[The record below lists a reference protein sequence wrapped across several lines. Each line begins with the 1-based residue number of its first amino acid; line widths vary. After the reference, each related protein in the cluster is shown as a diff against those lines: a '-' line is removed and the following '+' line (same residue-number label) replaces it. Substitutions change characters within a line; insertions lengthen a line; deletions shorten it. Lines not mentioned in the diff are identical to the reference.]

1 MLLDSLNA
9 AEGLLPG
16 VYRGIPISIVDI
28 SSDHGR
34 RVLEYLFPGVD
45 PAAYDDFGVGPSGIS
60 IEALYVGDDYRVRAQ
75 LLAKAFETSGP
86 ALLIHPW
93 LGPMQV
99 IMEEPAQIRFSEKE
113 LRVIRISARF
123 KRAPASLASGFSG
136 GLLPSALSGFTSAVT
151 SLAASIALTVISSA
165 RTAATIRSRRIVSS
179 IADAITARPDARS
192 AVSQIR
198 SALAASSPSSPVALD
213 RWASSAAS
221 VIAQTVEVPAVAP
234 ATTTV
239 AAMPSAQALMSA
251 GLSIASGLLAE
262 AGKAPSA
269 IDALLLVGAAG
280 QFLAATVEQSSY
292 ADFVSRQEAL
302 RYRTS
307 MTTALASLVDQV
319 EQQSPDTMQAASSAL
334 SSAARSLTA
343 AIVSDLNE
351 VIGRLPSVRRLTVNR
366 DADAWLIA
374 QHLSGDAP
382 ALLETIYAD
391 LVARNDPSHPAQLPA
406 GDIEFLERS

>member
-16 VYRGIPISIVDI
+16 VYRGIPLSIVDI

-45 PAAYDDFGVGPSGIS
+45 LAAYDDFGLGPSGIS
-60 IEALYVGDDYRVRAQ
+60 IEALYVGDDYRVRAR
-75 LLAKAFETSGP
+75 LLAKAFETPGP
-86 ALLIHPW
+86 AMLIHPW

-99 IMEEPAQIRFSEKE
+99 IMEEPAQIRFSERE
-113 LRVIRISARF
+113 LRVVRVSARF
-123 KRAPASLASGFSG
+123 KRAPSSSASSFSG
-136 GLLPSALSGFTSAVT
+136 GLLPSALISFTSAVT

-165 RTAATIRSRRIVSS
+165 RTAATIRSRRVTSS
-179 IADAITARPDARS
+179 VADSITARPDARS

-198 SALAASSPSSPVALD
+198 SALEASSPSSPVAFD
-213 RWASSAAS
+213 TWASSAAS
-221 VIAQTVEVPAVAP
+221 VIAQTIEVPAVAP

-239 AAMPSAQALMSA
+239 AATPSAQALMSA
-251 GLSIASGLLAE
+251 GLSIASGLLTE

-269 IDALLLVGAAG
+269 IDALLLAGAAG
-280 QFLAATVEQSSY
+280 QFLAATAEQSSY

-302 RYRTS
+302 RYRAAMTS
-307 MTTALASLVDQV
+307 ALASLVDQV
-319 EQQSPDTMQAASSAL
+319 EQQSPDTMQAASSAF

-351 VIGRLPSVRRLTVNR
+351 VIGRLPSVRRLSVNR
-366 DADAWLIA
+366 DADAWLVA
-374 QHLSGDAP
+374 QHLSGDTP
-382 ALLETIYAD
+382 ALLETVYAD
-391 LVARNDPSHPAQLPA
+391 IVARNDPSHPAQLPP
-406 GDIEFLERS
+406 GDIEFLERG

>member
-16 VYRGIPISIVDI
+16 VYRGVPLSIVDV

-60 IEALYVGDDYRVRAQ
+60 IEALYVGDDYRMRAR
-75 LLAKAFETSGP
+75 LLAKAFETPGP
-86 ALLIHPW
+86 AMLIHPW

-113 LRVIRISARF
+113 LRVIRVSARF
-123 KRAPASLASGFSG
+123 KRVPSSSVSGFSG
-136 GLLPSALSGFTSAVT
+136 GLLPSALSGFTGALT

-165 RTAATIRSRRIVSS
+165 RTAATVRSRRITSS
-179 IADAITARPDARS
+179 IADSIAARPDARS

-198 SALAASSPSSPVALD
+198 SALAASSPASPSAFD
-213 RWASSAAS
+213 AWASSAAS
-221 VIAQTVEVPAVAP
+221 IIAQTIDVPAVAP
-234 ATTTV
+234 AATIATTT
-239 AAMPSAQALMSA
+239 PSAQALMSA
-251 GLSIASGLLAE
+251 GLSIATGLLAE

-269 IDALLLVGAAG
+269 TDALLLVGAG
-280 QFLAATVEQSSY
+280 GRFIAASAEQSSY

-302 RYRTS
+302 RYRSAITS
-307 MTTALASLVDQV
+307 ALVSFIDQV
-319 EQQSPDTMQAASSAL
+319 EQLAPSTMQAASSAA
-334 SSAARSLTA
+334 SSSARSLIA

-351 VIGRLPSVRRLTVNR
+351 VIGRLPSVRRLSVGR
-366 DADAWLIA
+366 DTDAWLIA
-374 QHLSGDAP
+374 QHLSGDTP
-382 ALLETIYAD
+382 AQLEAVYTD

-406 GDIEFLERS
+406 GDVEFLERS

>member
-1 MLLDSLNA
+1 MLLDSLNS

-16 VYRGIPISIVDI
+16 VFRGIPISIVDV

-60 IEALYVGDDYRVRAQ
+60 IEALYVGDDYRVRAK
-75 LLAKAFETSGP
+75 LLSKAFETPGP

-99 IMEEPAQIRFSEKE
+99 IMEEPAQIRFSERE
-113 LRVIRISARF
+113 LRVFRVSARF
-123 KRAPASLASGFSG
+123 KRAPSSSISGFAG
-136 GLLPSALSGFTSAVT
+136 GLLPSALSRFTSALT
-151 SLAASIALTVISSA
+151 SLAASITLTVISSA
-165 RTAATIRSRRIVSS
+165 RTSATIRSRRVVASV
-179 IADAITARPDARS
+179 ADAITARPDARS

-198 SALAASSPSSPVALD
+198 LALAASSPSSPVAFD
-213 RWASSAAS
+213 TWVSSAAS
-221 VIAQTVEVPAVAP
+221 VIAQTIEIPAVAP
-234 ATTTV
+234 ATTFLPST
-239 AAMPSAQALMSA
+239 PSAQALMSA
-251 GLSIASGLLAE
+251 GLSIATGLLTE

-269 IDALLLVGAAG
+269 IDALLLAGAAG
-280 QFLAATVEQSSY
+280 QFIAASAEQSSY

-302 RYRTS
+302 RYRSS
-307 MTTALASLVDQV
+307 MTSELASLVDQV
-319 EQQSPDTMQAASSAL
+319 EQQAPNTMQAASSAL

-351 VIGRLPSVRRLTVNR
+351 VIGRLPSVRRISVSR
-366 DADAWLIA
+366 DTDAWLIA
-374 QHLSGDAP
+374 QHLSGDTP
-382 ALLETIYAD
+382 ARLEAVYAD

-406 GDIEFLERS
+406 GDIEFLERN

>member
-1 MLLDSLNA
+1 MLLDSLNS

-16 VYRGIPISIVDI
+16 VFRSIPISIVDV

-60 IEALYVGDDYRVRAQ
+60 IEALYVGDDYRVRAK
-75 LLAKAFETSGP
+75 LLSKAFETPGP

-99 IMEEPAQIRFSEKE
+99 IMEEPAQIRFSERE
-113 LRVIRISARF
+113 LRVFRVSARF
-123 KRAPASLASGFSG
+123 KRAPSSSISGFSG
-136 GLLPSALSGFTSAVT
+136 GLLPSALSSFTSAVT

-165 RTAATIRSRRIVSS
+165 RTSATIRSRRIASS
-179 IADAITARPDARS
+179 VADAITARPDARS

-198 SALAASSPSSPVALD
+198 SALAASSPSSPVAFD
-213 RWASSAAS
+213 TWASSAAS
-221 VIAQTVEVPAVAP
+221 VIAQTIEVPAVAP
-234 ATTTV
+234 ATTFLP
-239 AAMPSAQALMSA
+239 AKPSAQALMSA
-251 GLSIASGLLAE
+251 GLSIATGLLTE

-269 IDALLLVGAAG
+269 IDALLLAGAAG
-280 QFLAATVEQSSY
+280 QFIAATAEQSSY

-302 RYRTS
+302 RYRSS
-307 MTTALASLVDQV
+307 MTSALASLVDQV
-319 EQQSPDTMQAASSAL
+319 EQQAPDTMQAASSAL

-351 VIGRLPSVRRLTVNR
+351 VIGRLPSVRRLSVSR
-366 DADAWLIA
+366 DTDTWLVA
-374 QHLSGDAP
+374 QHLSGDTP
-382 ALLETIYAD
+382 ALIETVYTD

-406 GDIEFLERS
+406 GVVEFLERN

>member
-1 MLLDSLNA
+1 MRLDSLSS

-16 VYRGIPISIVDI
+16 VYRGIPISIVDV

-60 IEALYVGDDYRVRAQ
+60 IEALYVGDDYRAHAK
-75 LLAKAFETSGP
+75 LLAKAFETPGP

-99 IMEEPAQIRFSEKE
+99 IMEEPAQIRFSERE
-113 LRVIRISARF
+113 LRVFRISARF
-123 KRAPASLASGFSG
+123 KRTPAFSFAAFAG
-136 GLLPSALSGFTSAVT
+136 GLLPAALSGFVASLT

-165 RTAATIRSRRIVSS
+165 RTAATIRSSRIAHSVV
-179 IADAITARPDARS
+179 DTITARPDARS

-198 SALAASSPSSPVALD
+198 SALAASSPSSPVMFDA
-213 RWASSAAS
+213 WASSAATI
-221 VIAQTVEVPAVAP
+221 VAQTIEVPAVAP
-234 ATTTV
+234 ATMVSSST
-239 AAMPSAQALMSA
+239 PSAQALMSA
-251 GLSIASGLLAE
+251 GLSIASGLLKE
-262 AGKAPSA
+262 AADAPSA
-269 IDALLLVGAAG
+269 IDALLLAGAAG
-280 QFLAATVEQSSY
+280 QFIAATAEQSSY

-302 RYRTS
+302 RYRAA

-351 VIGRLPSVRRLTVNR
+351 VIGRLPSVRRLAVDR
-366 DADAWLIA
+366 DADAWLVA
-374 QHLSGDAP
+374 QHLSGDTP
-382 ALLETIYAD
+382 ALLETVYAD
-391 LVARNDPSHPAQLPA
+391 IVARNDPPHPARLAA

>member
-16 VYRGIPISIVDI
+16 AYRGIPLSIVDV

-60 IEALYVGDDYRVRAQ
+60 IEALYVGDDYRARAK
-75 LLAKAFETSGP
+75 LLAKAFETPGP

-93 LGPMQV
+93 LGPTQV
-99 IMEEPAQIRFSEKE
+99 IMEEPAQIRFSERE

-123 KRAPASLASGFSG
+123 KRAPSSSAAGFSG
-136 GLLPSALSGFTSAVT
+136 GLLPSALTSFTIAVT
-151 SLAASIALTVISSA
+151 SLAASIALTVISNA
-165 RTAATIRSRRIVSS
+165 RTAATIRSRRITSS
-179 IADAITARPDARS
+179 VANSITARPDARS
-192 AVSQIR
+192 AVSQVR
-198 SALAASSPSSPVALD
+198 SALAASSPSSPVAFD
-213 RWASSAAS
+213 AWANSAAS

-234 ATTTV
+234 ATTD
-239 AAMPSAQALMSA
+239 AATMPSAQALMSA

-280 QFLAATVEQSSY
+280 QFLAATAEQSSY
-292 ADFVSRQEAL
+292 AEFVSRQEAL
-302 RYRTS
+302 RYRAAMTS
-307 MTTALASLVDQV
+307 ALAILVDLV

-343 AIVSDLNE
+343 AIVADLNE
-351 VIGRLPSVRRLTVNR
+351 VIGRLPSVRRLAVGR
-366 DADAWLIA
+366 DTDAWLVA
-374 QHLSGDAP
+374 QHLSGDTP
-382 ALLETIYAD
+382 ALIETVYAD
-391 LVARNDPSHPAQLPA
+391 LVARNDPKHPARLPA
-406 GDIEFLERS
+406 GDIEFLERG

>member
-16 VYRGIPISIVDI
+16 FYRGIPLSIVDV

-60 IEALYVGDDYRVRAQ
+60 IEALYVGDDYRVRAK
-75 LLAKAFETSGP
+75 LLAKAFETPGP

-99 IMEEPAQIRFSEKE
+99 IMEEPAQIRFSERE

-123 KRAPASLASGFSG
+123 KRAPSSSISGFSG
-136 GLLPSALSGFTSAVT
+136 GLLPTALIAFTSAVT

-165 RTAATIRSRRIVSS
+165 RTAATIRSRRVTSS
-179 IADAITARPDARS
+179 VADSITARPDARS

-198 SALAASSPSSPVALD
+198 SALEASSPSSPVAFD
-213 RWASSAAS
+213 TWASSAAS

-239 AAMPSAQALMSA
+239 NATPSAQALMSA
-251 GLSIASGLLAE
+251 GLSIASGLLTE

-269 IDALLLVGAAG
+269 IDGLLLVGAAG
-280 QFLAATVEQSSY
+280 QFLAATAEQSSY

-302 RYRTS
+302 RYRAAMTS
-307 MTTALASLVDQV
+307 ALAALVDQV

-351 VIGRLPSVRRLTVNR
+351 VIGRLPSVRRLSVNR
-366 DADAWLIA
+366 DADAWLVA
-374 QHLSGDAP
+374 QHLSGDTP
-382 ALLETIYAD
+382 ALLETVYAD
-391 LVARNDPSHPAQLPA
+391 VVARNDPSHPAQLPA
-406 GDIEFLERS
+406 RDIEFLERS